1 MAKPHATVGIKMT
14 LIKLGAGILIILLS
28 PCKNISG
35 YFLCE
40 NYRIILEKSLTHF
53 LTSAI

>member
-40 NYRIILEKSLTHF
+40 NDRIILDKKSHTF
-53 LTSAI
+53 IN